1 MTDNMP
7 YDLPGQTP
15 ENQEPENQPSPT
27 PAQEAPKAQ
36 FTLKESLFALIFSF
50 AGYFFIKLFLFASAG
65 IGSAIYM
72 LCLSIASA
80 VFAKLTGAKQS
91 KRSRLYFAAALL
103 FSINMGVTSNG
114 LIQFLN
120 FVYAA
125 SLLSM
130 WAFSVNNP
138 AYNGADDN
146 LIYCFCNALFGQS
159 FGNFGKCPSAIID
172 FTKRNKSGKNIGNAL
187 IGLIIAIP
195 VTITVTA
202 VLSFADDN
210 FSRIIGDIMDGF
222 FTNFFTG
229 IMKYLF
235 GLPLSFLMFGIIYG
249 AVSNKNEERI
259 SALACERKTAA
270 MKIAPAVMMYS
281 SVVPLCIIY
290 IIFFFSQLSYF
301 VSAFG
306 NVLPEEFSASE
317 YARKGFF
324 ELCAVAVIN
333 LAVIIFINLFC
344 KYKETESGEMK
355 RPTALKFFTVVL
367 SVFTMI
373 LIATALSKMIMYIS
387 RFGFTP
393 KRIYTTWFMLV
404 LTILFVLIIVR
415 QFRKINLAK
424 IGTIIFTIALGILSF
439 CQTDA
444 VIAQGNISFYEQG
457 IIAYTDF
464 SELSADAVYA
474 VLPQLESADAQLK
487 KSAENYIFDKWYEA
501 EDYEWYEMSLSEIII
516 VNNYKQST

>member
-1 MTDNMP
+1 MTDKMP
-7 YDLPGQTP
+7 YDLP
-15 ENQEPENQPSPT
+15 EIQEPENQPSPT
-27 PAQEAPKAQ
+27 PEAPTAK
-36 FTLKESLFALIFSF
+36 FTVKESLFALIFSF

-80 VFAKLTGAKQS
+80 VFARLTGAKQS
-91 KRSRLYFAAALL
+91 KRSKLYFAAALL
-103 FSINMGVTSNG
+103 FSINIGITSNG

-125 SLLSM
+125 ALLSM

-138 AYNGADDN
+138 AYKGADDN
-146 LIYCFCNALFGQS
+146 LVYCFFSALFGQS

-172 FTKRNKSGKNIGNAL
+172 FTKRNKSGKNIGNVI
-187 IGLIIAIP
+187 IGLVIAVP
-195 VTITVTA
+195 VTITVTM
-202 VLSFADDN
+202 VLCFADDN
-210 FSRIIGDIMDGF
+210 FSRIMESIMDGF
-222 FTNFFTG
+222 FANFFSG
-229 IMKYLF
+229 IMKYVF
-235 GLPLSFLMFGIIYG
+235 GLPLSFLIFGIIYG
-249 AVSNKNEERI
+249 AVANKSEERI
-259 SALACERKTAA
+259 NALACERKTAA

-281 SVVPLCIIY
+281 SVVPLCIVY
-290 IIFFFSQLSYF
+290 MIFFFSQLSYF

-306 NVLPEEFSASE
+306 GVLPEEFSASE

-344 KYKETESGEMK
+344 KYKETESGEIK

-367 SVFTMI
+367 SVFTII

-404 LTILFVLIIVR
+404 LTILFVLIILR
-415 QFRKINLAK
+415 QFKRINLAK
-424 IGTIIFTIALGILSF
+424 IGTIIFSIALGALSF

-444 VIAQGNISFYEQG
+444 VIAQGNISFYKQG
-457 IIAYTDF
+457 IITNTNF
-464 SELSADAVYA
+464 RELSADAVYA
-474 VLPQLESADAQLK
+474 VLPQLESDDIGLK
-487 KSAENYIFDKWYEA
+487 NSAENYIFDKWYEA
-501 EDYEWYEMSLSEIII
+501 EDYEWYEMSLSEIIA
-516 VNNYKQST
+516 VNNYKENA